1 MTNIR
6 TNFFVFT
13 LFDATCVFSDDRRCV
28 ESKNSSNT
36 RLLRIYNGEGSVAI
50 NNKVGFTNP
59 IQIFTVP
66 YSFMDVVL
74 LDCALS
80 QPKLLKE
87 TVNEKVAL
95 RS

>member
-1 MTNIR
+1 MCRIKEPLEHPPCYASKTSKVPPVL
-6 TNFFVFT
+6 TKKLSFT
-13 LFDATCVFSDDRRCV
+13 IA
-28 ESKNSSNT
+28 
-36 RLLRIYNGEGSVAI
+36 
-50 NNKVGFTNP
+50 

-66 YSFMDVVL
+66 YSYMDVVL

-80 QPKLLKE
+80 QPKLFKE